1 MSDIKLLLLGAPGIE
16 RAGAPA
22 EVDTRKAL
30 ALLAYLVLGGQPQR
44 RDTLAVL
51 LWPDYDQAR
60 ARGALRRTLSVLNK
74 ALGDSA
80 LAADRET
87 VGGPALH
94 ALWADVSEF
103 ERLAATPAPTSS
115 AACGAAI
122 GALTRAAELY
132 RGDFMAGFSLRDSP
146 EFDDWQ
152 VFHAERLRRAL
163 AAALER
169 LTGCHALLG
178 DFAPAL
184 ERARQWLAL
193 DPLREEAHRQLMRL
207 YAWSGQR
214 AAAIQQYRD
223 CVRVLDQ
230 ELGVPPLA
238 ETTQLYQEIRE
249 DRLPPAP
256 AAAPPPS
263 SSPAPM
269 PAAAA
274 VPAAPLVGRDTEW
287 AALLAAYAAARERGQ
302 LIVLEGEAGIGKTRL
317 AGELLRH
324 ARKRGAHA
332 LGGRCYEG
340 ESALAYGPFVDA
352 LRAALR
358 APDGPGRLAAVP
370 ARWLSELAH
379 LLPELAALRPDLPP
393 PAPLD
398 AAGAQSRLFE
408 AIGQALLALCGGAQP
423 GIVFLDD
430 LQWADAASL
439 DLLAYLAR
447 RLRDQPLCL
456 LLAWRSDE
464 TPPDHRGRAIA
475 AESRRA
481 GAATAF
487 LLSRLGRDAVDALVQ
502 HAGQGRLS
510 RQLFQETEGLP
521 FFVIEYLAALA
532 NAGEHT
538 PNEWAVPRGVRDL
551 LHARLAVISETGAQ
565 VLAAAAV
572 IGRSFD
578 YDAVRAAS
586 GRDEEETIAALE
598 QLLARGLIH
607 ELPAELPSYDFYHE
621 KLRALVYGEITL
633 ARRRLLHRRVAA
645 TLHSRARTPAERDA
659 LAGRLAHHYQLAGQQ
674 AAAAEQFARAGEHA
688 RRVYAN
694 ADALAHFGAALALG
708 HPQPAALHEA
718 CGDMQTLLGEYRA
731 AQRSYEAAAALHAP
745 AELARVERKLADL
758 CRRQGEWEQAESH
771 LQAALAALGG
781 ADAGAER
788 ARLYAAWS
796 LTAHRSGDAG
806 RAGALATSAL
816 HEAERAADAPALIEA
831 HNILGILASHAN
843 DLEAARAHLG
853 RSLALAE
860 QLGDDGGRAAALN
873 NLALAERAAGATGHA
888 LALAERAAAIY
899 QAQGDRHREA
909 ALRNTL
915 ADLLYDAGQSEA
927 AMAQLKQ
934 AVAIFAQI
942 GANAGAMQPEIWKL
956 VEW

>member
-1 MSDIKLLLLGAPGIE
+1 MTDVQLFLLGAPGIE
-16 RAGAPA
+16 RNGARP
-22 EVDTRKAL
+22 ELDTRKAL

-44 RDTLAVL
+44 RDTLAAL

-74 ALGDSA
+74 ALGAAA
-80 LAADRET
+80 LDADRET
-87 VGGPALH
+87 VGGPALQ
-94 ALWADVSEF
+94 ALWADVVEF
-103 ERLAATPAPTSS
+103 ERLAATPAPATT
-115 AACGAAI
+115 AACEAAI
-122 GALTRAAELY
+122 ETLTRAVGLY

-152 VFHAERLRRAL
+152 AFQAERLRRVL

-169 LTGCHALLG
+169 LMSCHALLG
-178 DFAPAL
+178 NFAPAL
-184 ERARQWLAL
+184 ECARQWLAL

-207 YAWSGQR
+207 CAWSGQR

-238 ETTQLYQEIRE
+238 ETTELYQEIRE
-249 DRLPPAP
+249 NRLPPAP
-256 AAAPPPS
+256 TAAPPPPAA
-263 SSPAPM
+263 SPAQA
-269 PAAAA
+269 PAQA
-274 VPAAPLVGRDTEW
+274 PAPLVGRDAEW
-287 AALLAAYAAARERGQ
+287 AALLRAYAAAHERGQ
-302 LIVLEGEAGIGKTRL
+302 LIALEGEAGIGKTRL
-317 AGELLRH
+317 ADELLRH
-324 ARKRGAHA
+324 ARERGAQTLA
-332 LGGRCYEG
+332 GRCYEG
-340 ESALAYGPFVDA
+340 EATLAYGPFVDA
-352 LRAALR
+352 MRAAVR
-358 APDGPGRLAAVP
+358 SPAGGERLATVP
-370 ARWLSELAH
+370 TQWLSELAH
-379 LLPELAALRPDLPP
+379 LLPELAAMRPELPP

-408 AIGQALLALCGGAQP
+408 AIGQVLLALCGGPEP
-423 GIVFLDD
+423 GILLLDD

-447 RLRDQPLCL
+447 RLREQPLCL

-464 TPPDHRGRAIA
+464 TPPEHRARAIA
-475 AESRRA
+475 AESHRA
-481 GAATAF
+481 GAATT
-487 LLSRLGRDAVDALVQ
+487 LLLPRLGSDAVDALVR

-510 RQLFQETEGLP
+510 HQLFQETEGLP
-521 FFVIEYLAALA
+521 FFVVEYLAALA
-532 NAGEHT
+532 NAGDAA
-538 PNEWAVPRGVRDL
+538 PADWAVPRGVRDL
-551 LHARLAVISETGAQ
+551 LHARLAAISETGVQ
-565 VLAAAAV
+565 VLATAAV

-578 YDAVRAAS
+578 YDTVHAAS

-598 QLLARGLIH
+598 HLLARGLIH

-645 TLHSRARTPAERDA
+645 ALESRARSAAERDA
-659 LAGRLAHHYQLAGQQ
+659 LAGRLAQHYQLAGQH
-674 AAAAEQFARAGEHA
+674 AEAAEQFARAGEHA

-694 ADALAHFGAALALG
+694 ADALAHFAAALALG
-708 HPQPAALHEA
+708 HPQPGALHEA
-718 CGDMQTLLGEYRA
+718 SGDMHTLLGEYRA
-731 AQRSYEAAAALHAP
+731 ALRSYEAAAALHTPAAP
-745 AELARVERKLADL
+745 ALIERKLADL
-758 CRRQGEWEQAESH
+758 FHRQGEWEQAESH
-771 LQAALAALGG
+771 LQAALAALPSH
-781 ADAGAER
+781 DANGER

-796 LTAHRSGDAG
+796 LNAHRSGHSA
-806 RAGALATSAL
+806 RAGELAATAL
-816 HEAERAADAPALIEA
+816 HEAERAAEARALIEA
-831 HNILGILASHAN
+831 HNILGILASHAA
-843 DLEAARAHLG
+843 DLDAARAHLG

-873 NLALAERAAGATGHA
+873 NLALAERAAGATERA
-888 LALAERAAAIY
+888 LALAERATAIY

-915 ADLLYDAGQSEA
+915 ADLLYDAGQSDA

-934 AVAIFAQI
+934 AVTIFAQI